1 MDIIILNCLLFYV
14 DIYSFWY
21 FSINRNIVVL
31 AALFLYVLFSGL
43 KMVRLP
49 ADYEDQTS
57 SEKWWNPFQCVHSVC
72 MCVCVWCALAWRG
85 VCQTVGLFSSVSL
98 CPLGPLTGERFTS
111 YLYLAENGVCVC
123 VCGGQVGFSEPVE
136 WSRCWQQ
143 AGNWKRGKKKIEDS
157 AAVRHFCSDESLAE
171 KIQNKWN

>member
-14 DIYSFWY
+14 DIYSFCY

-57 SEKWWNPFQCVHSVC
+57 SEK
-72 MCVCVWCALAWRG
+72 
-85 VCQTVGLFSSVSL
+85 
-98 CPLGPLTGERFTS
+98 
-111 YLYLAENGVCVC
+111 
-123 VCGGQVGFSEPVE
+123 
-136 WSRCWQQ
+136 
-143 AGNWKRGKKKIEDS
+143 
-157 AAVRHFCSDESLAE
+157 
-171 KIQNKWN
+171 